1 LIRDIIYIL
10 ILGLVTFTSC
20 KSDHQKTTENKN
32 LSSKE
37 SLIKANQKMVK
48 SEDQRIE
55 DYINRYKWKM
65 LKTKTGLRYYIYHSG
80 NGPQAETGKIATIN
94 YELKL
99 LTGEVCYTSEEN
111 GPKQFLIGKGGI
123 ESGLEEGIL
132 FLKKSDRAKFIIPSH
147 LAFGLVGD
155 GKKIPAKA
163 TLVYDIE
170 LIELK

>member
-1 LIRDIIYIL
+1 LLRGITNIL
-10 ILGLVTFTSC
+10 IIGLITFTSC
-20 KSDHQKTTENKN
+20 KFDQQKTIENKN
-32 LSSKE
+32 SNSKE
-37 SLIKANQKMVK
+37 SLIKANQQMVK

-55 DYINRYKWKM
+55 DYISRYKWKM
-65 LKTKTGLRYYIYHSG
+65 RKTKTGLRYFIYHSG
-80 NGPQAETGKIATIN
+80 NGPRAETGKIATIN

-132 FLKKSDRAKFIIPSH
+132 FLKKGDRAKFIIPSH